1 MPRNSLPHGRPGNCK
16 TVIPQFKSGWLL
28 EITRQFEC
36 PAGTPIT
43 GSRSGHRAPPGDRPW
58 PYRRGMTQ
66 PAEPDIH
73 KMNQKLIAL
82 EREVEDLKK
91 KVKQLESK
99 VGTAGGR
106 DG

>member
-1 MPRNSLPHGRPGNCK
+1 
-16 TVIPQFKSGWLL
+16 
-28 EITRQFEC
+28 
-36 PAGTPIT
+36 
-43 GSRSGHRAPPGDRPW
+43 
-58 PYRRGMTQ
+58 MTQ